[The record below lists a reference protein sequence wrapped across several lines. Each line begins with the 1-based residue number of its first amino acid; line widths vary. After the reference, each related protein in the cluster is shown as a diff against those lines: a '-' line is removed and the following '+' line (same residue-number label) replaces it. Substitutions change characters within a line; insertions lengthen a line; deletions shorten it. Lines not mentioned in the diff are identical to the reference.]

1 MKARRK
7 RPFFDGTYWEYCIR
21 TAPDC
26 FHIFPNGTV
35 DVDFDLLNEK
45 KAVFFQKGTGPE
57 WRAEHTSVEAVS
69 VILENVLPCD
79 IWAKYTVRL
88 EDAELERLRT
98 CRLVLEEA
106 PDKFDSFDK
115 YPYYQLRG
123 KPVTENQ
130 AFEMIQGTSGSNHFS
145 NYWLEHRHPYPYGWV
160 HPVGLIGINSNM
172 HKYPTFPE
180 LMDDLLRFQRDF
192 PFLDFAAAIAWEAD
206 NPRYEDLGSTPRED
220 ELYKKQQRFLDNVW
234 YGIRLDG
241 STIEFLG
248 KERAVE
254 TYQKYEA
261 LYGDSDFGIYVPE
274 LCWSKEIS
282 RGLDIEAYLRRC
294 TAALDLEKT

>member
-1 MKARRK
+1 MKVRRK

-45 KAVFFQKGTGPE
+45 IGMFLRKDTGPE
-57 WRAEHTSVEAVS
+57 WRAEHTSLEAVS

-88 EDAELERLRT
+88 EDEELERLRN

-115 YPYYQLRG
+115 YPYYQMRG

-130 AFEMIQGTSGSNHFS
+130 AFEVIRRTTYSNHFS
-145 NYWLEHRHPYPYGWV
+145 NNWFERHHPYGWA
-160 HPVGLIGINSNM
+160 HPSGLIGSNGYM
-172 HKYPTFPE
+172 RRYPTFPE
-180 LMDDLLRFQRDF
+180 LLEELLGYQNAF
-192 PFLDFAAAIAWEAD
+192 PFLDFAAAIAWESD
-206 NPRYEDLGSTPRED
+206 NPRYEDLGSARRKD
-220 ELYKKQQRFLDNVW
+220 ELYKKQQSFLDNVW

-261 LYGDSDFGIYVPE
+261 LYGDSDFGVYVPE